1 MKKILFNVILLGLLG
16 GTAEAQDFI
25 GLPEERIREIM
36 KADRPGLNIDNRV
49 KNNTFRYI
57 KYSSGDDRE
66 TWLIFIDEKDRC
78 NGVRITCDNM
88 CYDMKIKELNDLYR
102 SDEPNIWIY
111 KSGGEEII
119 VRLKQESWFFTVTY
133 ERKKHTGKSGN
144 DRTA

>member
-1 MKKILFNVILLGLLG
+1 MKKVLFNVILLGLLG
-16 GTAEAQDFI
+16 GTAEAQEFV
-25 GLPEERIREIM
+25 GLPEENIREIM

-57 KYSSGDDRE
+57 KYSSVDDRE
-66 TWLIFIDEKDRC
+66 TWLIFLDENGRC
-78 NGVRITCDNM
+78 NGVRITCDNI
-88 CYDMKIKELNDLYR
+88 CYETKIKELNDSYR
-102 SDEPNIWIY
+102 SDEPNTWIY
-111 KSGGEEII
+111 ISGGEEII